1 LPPRSYFY
9 HDTEGNLKKFAYCSM
24 CGSGPFK
31 ESEKNYK
38 YLAIGDKNANNYCL
52 TCVKSLRLSEEG
64 LVNKKE
70 VVEKE
75 IVTEVFYSDM
85 STVKAPV
92 IGFDYLTSEG
102 ESAPRKLKDKFDSVA
117 RPPKKTKTKTPKV
130 PLTRE
135 KVKEIIQ
142 QIPPLFGEVENIDL
156 SLFKS
161 KDDIKKPFL
170 IPPEDYL
177 EEDELLISSP
187 EEYTEKDE
195 VSLSSPVEEEILSSP
210 SIKEII
216 EEEKVL
222 PPPPVEEVIEKEPL
236 PPPPVEE
243 VIEKEPLPPPPIE
256 EIIEKEHLP
265 SPPVEKIVEDKIL
278 IPIIEEE
285 PLLVTPQKIPE
296 KSTEFIPPPFLH
308 KKDKEG
314 IISSPII
321 ENHKEEIGPFYVYI
335 GQFADDTFTVNMA
348 KDINEDIKIINSF
361 STKKSRKL
369 PIEIVFYITEE
380 NKNSAIKTL
389 KAIRSMSVIQK
400 ELLVKTF
407 SQNFFKK

>member
-1 LPPRSYFY
+1 MPPRSYFY

-64 LVNKKE
+64 LVNKKD

-75 IVTEVFYSDM
+75 IVTEVFYSNM

-102 ESAPRKLKDKFDSVA
+102 ESAPRRIKEKFDSVA
-117 RPPKKTKTKTPKV
+117 RPPKKAKTKTPKV

-161 KDDIKKPFL
+161 KDDIIKPLL

-187 EEYTEKDE
+187 EEYTEEDE
-195 VSLSSPVEEEILSSP
+195 VSLSSSVEEEILSSP
-210 SIKEII
+210 SIKEVI

-236 PPPPVEE
+236 PPPPIEE
-243 VIEKEPLPPPPIE
+243 VIEKGY
-256 EIIEKEHLP
+256 LP
-265 SPPVEKIVEDKIL
+265 SPPVEKIVEEKIL

>member
-75 IVTEVFYSDM
+75 IVTEVFYSNM

-117 RPPKKTKTKTPKV
+117 RPPKKTKTKTTKV

-161 KDDIKKPFL
+161 KDDIKKPLL

-177 EEDELLISSP
+177 EEDDDELLISSP
-187 EEYTEKDE
+187 EEYTEEDE

-210 SIKEII
+210 SIKEVI

-222 PPPPVEEVIEKEPL
+222 PPPPVEDVIEKEPL
-236 PPPPVEE
+236 PPPSVEE
-243 VIEKEPLPPPPIE
+243 VIEKEY
-256 EIIEKEHLP
+256 LP
-265 SPPVEKIVEDKIL
+265 SPPVEKIVEEKIL

-285 PLLVTPQKIPE
+285 SLLVTPQKIPE
-296 KSTEFIPPPFLH
+296 KAVEFIPPPFLH

-321 ENHKEEIGPFYVYI
+321 EKHKEEVGPFYVYI

-361 STKKSRKL
+361 STKNSRKL

-380 NKNSAIKTL
+380 NKNNAVKTL

-407 SQNFFKK
+407 SQNFFRK